1 MLWFSVPPGLPRL
14 SEINVVNVRQGDDS
28 DKVAQHYQ
36 SLIPKIVALFLPARS
51 SFERDK
57 ERTLSP
63 TFFQKARQR
72 QMNFSEG
79 CAKQFYRLAL
89 AIKT

>member
-36 SLIPKIVALFLPARS
+36 SLILKIVAMFLPARS

-57 ERTLSP
+57 ERTPSP

-72 QMNFSEG
+72 HMNFSEG
-79 CAKQFYRLAL
+79 CAKQFYRLVL